1 MPKEITEIGL
11 EFCCFIEK
19 DNPSAP
25 SVNLGCCKN
34 FLNIFFYNVK
44 SAHFDP
50 VWVVRSQIREG
61 KLPKSRRIQI

>member
-1 MPKEITEIGL
+1 VGVRYVAWDSAAMPKEITEIGL

-34 FLNIFFYNVK
+34 FPNIFLQ
-44 SAHFDP
+44 
-50 VWVVRSQIREG
+50 R
-61 KLPKSRRIQI
+61 